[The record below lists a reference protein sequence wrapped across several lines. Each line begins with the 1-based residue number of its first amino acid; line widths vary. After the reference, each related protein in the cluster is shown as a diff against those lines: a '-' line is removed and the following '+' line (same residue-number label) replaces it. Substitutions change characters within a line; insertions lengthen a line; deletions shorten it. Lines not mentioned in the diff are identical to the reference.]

1 MIRNIFIIAQ
11 HTIDVNRLLLPEKI
25 LGCTEK
31 MKSSTQFINQHV
43 SQKTSEMCYNLFW

>member
-1 MIRNIFIIAQ
+1 MIRNISIIAQ
-11 HTIDVNRLLLPEKI
+11 RTMDVNRLLISEKI

-43 SQKTSEMCYNLFW
+43 IQMTSEMCYNLFL